1 MDTKNVIAAISL
13 SAAVIILYSLFFQP
27 DPATIKKNLAEQNK
41 IENNTD
47 TPSLDKN
54 ENFSKLSRTDAL
66 KENDRI
72 QFENGSVVGSIS
84 LKGAAIDDL
93 TFKEY
98 NVELNKNEKI
108 ILLNPRNVED
118 GYLIESG
125 FVSTNK
131 NIDIPDASTVWE
143 ITGNKRL
150 TNNNPIKL
158 TWSNT
163 QGITFEKHISLDD
176 QFLFTVKEKIIN
188 SSDKSYNFYSYGQI
202 IRNEIPEISG
212 FYILHEGFLSVLD
225 DELIEEDYDDI
236 QDKKFTQ
243 IAQEGFVAISDKF
256 WVTSVI
262 PPKGKE
268 FKTTFDYKNKFRANY
283 ISTKGIEV
291 KANSSIEEKIQII
304 VAAKRVN
311 VIDGYAENLDIN
323 KFDLAIDWGFMYF
336 ITKPL
341 FFVLDY
347 FFKLLGNYGLA
358 IIAVTICIR
367 LAFFPLANFSF
378 KSMGKM
384 KLLAPEMARLKE
396 LHKDD
401 KMKLQ
406 QAMMALY
413 KKEKVNPM
421 SGCLPILV
429 QIPVFFALYKV
440 LFVTIEMRHMPFYGW
455 IHDLS
460 DRDPTSLFNVF
471 GLIPWDPPS
480 FLLIGAWPIIMGI
493 TMWIQQ
499 KLNPTPPD
507 PIQAKIFMFFPSFF
521 NCNSCTISCRSCYL
535 LELQQHLHNDT
546 TIYCSKK
553 NDYQNNINVIVKRR
567 RINKYPTQRW
577 PNS

>member
-27 DPATIKKNLAEQNK
+27 DPATIKQNLAEQNK
-41 IENNTD
+41 IENNED

-54 ENFSKLSRTDAL
+54 ENFSKLSRADAL

-98 NVELNKNEKI
+98 NIELNKNEKI
-108 ILLNPRNVED
+108 TLLSPRNVED

-143 ITGNKRL
+143 VSGNNKL
-150 TNNNPIKL
+150 TNNNPVKL

-202 IRNEIPEISG
+202 IRNKLPEISG

-225 DELIEEDYDDI
+225 DQLIEEDYDDI

-311 VIDGYAENLDIN
+311 VIDGYAENLNIN

-358 IIAVTICIR
+358 IIAVTVCIR

-471 GLIPWDPPS
+471 GLLPWDPPS

-507 PIQAKIFMFFPSFF
+507 PIQAKIFMFFPVFLTVILAPFPAGLVIYWSF
-521 NCNSCTISCRSCYL
+521 
-535 LELQQHLHNDT
+535 
-546 TIYCSKK
+546 
-553 NDYQNNINVIVKRR
+553 NNIFTMIQQYIV
-567 RINKYPTQRW
+567 QRKMTIKTT
-577 PNS
+577 

>member
-1 MDTKNVIAAISL
+1 MDTRNVIAAISL

-41 IENNTD
+41 IENNED

-54 ENFSKLSRTDAL
+54 ENFAKLSRTEAL

-98 NVELNKNEKI
+98 SVELNGNDKI
-108 ILLNPRNVED
+108 TLLSPRNVED

-143 ITGNKRL
+143 VSGNKKL
-150 TNNNPIKL
+150 TNNSPVKL

-163 QGITFEKHISLDD
+163 QGITFEKYISLDD

-188 SSDKSYNFYSYGQI
+188 SSDKSYSFYSYGQI
-202 IRNEIPEISG
+202 IRNKLPEISG

-225 DELIEEDYDDI
+225 DQLIEEDYDDI
-236 QDKKFTQ
+236 QEKKFTQ
-243 IAQEGFVAISDKF
+243 IAQDGFVAISDKF

-291 KANSSIEEKIQII
+291 RANSSVEEEIQII

-471 GLIPWDPPS
+471 GLLPWDPPS

-493 TMWIQQ
+493 TMFIQQ

-507 PIQAKIFMFFPSFF
+507 PIQAKIFMFFPVFLTVILAPFPAGLVIYWSF
-521 NCNSCTISCRSCYL
+521 
-535 LELQQHLHNDT
+535 
-546 TIYCSKK
+546 
-553 NDYQNNINVIVKRR
+553 NNIFTMIQQYIV
-567 RINKYPTQRW
+567 QRKMTIKTT
-577 PNS
+577 

>member
-1 MDTKNVIAAISL
+1 MDTRNVIAAISL

-27 DPATIKKNLAEQNK
+27 DPTTIKKNLAEQNK
-41 IENNTD
+41 IENNED

-54 ENFSKLSRTDAL
+54 ENFAKLSRTDAL

-98 NVELNKNEKI
+98 NVELNGSDKI
-108 ILLNPRNVED
+108 TLLSPRNVED

-131 NIDIPDASTVWE
+131 NIDLPDASTVWE
-143 ITGNKRL
+143 VSGNKKL
-150 TNNNPIKL
+150 TNNSPVKL

-188 SSDKSYNFYSYGQI
+188 RSDKSYNFYSYGQI
-202 IRNEIPEISG
+202 IRNKLPEISG

-225 DELIEEDYDDI
+225 DQLIEEDYDDI
-236 QDKKFTQ
+236 QEKKFTQ

-311 VIDGYAENLDIN
+311 VIDGYAENLNIN

-471 GLIPWDPPS
+471 GLLPWDPPS

-493 TMWIQQ
+493 TMFIQQ

-507 PIQAKIFMFFPSFF
+507 PIQAKIFMFFPVFLTVILAPFPAGLVIYWSF
-521 NCNSCTISCRSCYL
+521 
-535 LELQQHLHNDT
+535 
-546 TIYCSKK
+546 
-553 NDYQNNINVIVKRR
+553 NNIFTMIQQYIV
-567 RINKYPTQRW
+567 QRKMTIKTT
-577 PNS
+577 

>member
-1 MDTKNVIAAISL
+1 MDTRNVIAAISL

-27 DPATIKKNLAEQNK
+27 DPAIIKQNLAEQKK
-41 IENNTD
+41 IENNED

-54 ENFSKLSRTDAL
+54 ENFAKLSRTDAL

-98 NVELNKNEKI
+98 NIELNGSDKI
-108 ILLNPRNVED
+108 TLLSPKNVED

-143 ITGNKRL
+143 ISGNKKL
-150 TNNNPIKL
+150 TNNSPVKL
-158 TWSNT
+158 TWSNI
-163 QGITFEKHISLDD
+163 QGITFEKYISLDD

-188 SSDKSYNFYSYGQI
+188 RSDKSYNFYSYGQI
-202 IRNEIPEISG
+202 IRNKLPEISG

-236 QDKKFTQ
+236 QEKKFTQ

-291 KANSSIEEKIQII
+291 KANSSVEEKIQII

-311 VIDGYAENLDIN
+311 VIDGYAENLNIN

-471 GLIPWDPPS
+471 GLLPWDPPS

-493 TMWIQQ
+493 TMFIQQ

-507 PIQAKIFMFFPSFF
+507 PIQAKIFMFFPIFLTVILAPFPAGLVIYWSF
-521 NCNSCTISCRSCYL
+521 
-535 LELQQHLHNDT
+535 
-546 TIYCSKK
+546 
-553 NDYQNNINVIVKRR
+553 NNIFTMIQQYIV
-567 RINKYPTQRW
+567 QRKMTIKTT
-577 PNS
+577 

>member
-1 MDTKNVIAAISL
+1 MDTRNVIAAISL

-27 DPATIKKNLAEQNK
+27 DPAVIKQNLAEQKK
-41 IENNTD
+41 IENNAD

-54 ENFSKLSRTDAL
+54 EDFSKLSRTDAL
-66 KENDRI
+66 KENARI
-72 QFENGSVVGSIS
+72 QFENSSVVGSIS

-98 NVELNKNEKI
+98 NIELNGNEQI
-108 ILLNPRNVED
+108 TLLSPRNVED

-131 NIDIPDASTVWE
+131 NIDVPDSSTVWKVS
-143 ITGNKRL
+143 GNKKL
-150 TNNNPIKL
+150 TNNNPVKL
-158 TWSNT
+158 TWSNS
-163 QGITFEKHISLDD
+163 QDITFEKYISLDD

-202 IRNEIPEISG
+202 IRNKLPEISG

-225 DELIEEDYDDI
+225 DQLIEEDYDDI
-236 QDKKFTQ
+236 QEKKFSQ

-262 PPKGKE
+262 PPKDKE
-268 FKTTFDYKNKFRANY
+268 FKITFDYKNKFRANY
-283 ISTKGIEV
+283 ISTEGIEV
-291 KANSSIEEKIQII
+291 KANSSIEENIQII
-304 VAAKRVN
+304 VAAKRVK

-358 IIAVTICIR
+358 IIAVTVCIR

-396 LHKDD
+396 IHKDD

-460 DRDPTSLFNVF
+460 DRDPTSVFNVF
-471 GLIPWDPPS
+471 GLLPWDPPS

-493 TMWIQQ
+493 TMFIQQ

-507 PIQAKIFMFFPSFF
+507 PIQTKIFMFFPIFLTVILAPFPAGLVIYWSF
-521 NCNSCTISCRSCYL
+521 
-535 LELQQHLHNDT
+535 
-546 TIYCSKK
+546 
-553 NDYQNNINVIVKRR
+553 NNIFTMIQQYIV
-567 RINKYPTQRW
+567 QRKMTIKTI
-577 PNS
+577 

>member
-1 MDTKNVIAAISL
+1 MENKNVIAAISL

-27 DPATIKKNLAEQNK
+27 DPEVVKKNLAKQNNE
-41 IENNTD
+41 ISNTD
-47 TPSLDKN
+47 TPSLEKN
-54 ENFSKLSRTDAL
+54 ENFIKLSREEAL

-72 QFENGSVVGSIS
+72 KFENDNIIGSIS
-84 LKGAAIDDL
+84 LKGATIDDL
-93 TFKEY
+93 TFKDY
-98 NVELNKNEKI
+98 NVELNGNESVK
-108 ILLNPRNVED
+108 LLNPRNVDD
-118 GYLIESG
+118 GYVIESG
-125 FVSTNK
+125 FVTNNK
-131 NIDIPDASTVWE
+131 NINIPNASTLWK
-143 ITGNKRL
+143 ISGNNILKV
-150 TNNNPIKL
+150 NNPIKL
-158 TWSNT
+158 SWSNN

-176 QFLFTVKEKIIN
+176 QFLFTIKEKIIN
-188 SSDKSYNFYSYGQI
+188 KSDKSYNFYSYGQI
-202 IRNEIPEISG
+202 IRNELPEISG

-236 QDKKFTQ
+236 QEKKFTQ
-243 IAQEGFVAISDKF
+243 IAQEGFVGISDKY
-256 WVTSVI
+256 WITSII
-262 PPKGKE
+262 PQKGKE

-283 ISTKGIEV
+283 ISTQGVEV
-291 KANSSIEEKIQII
+291 GPNSSFEEKIQII
-304 VAAKRVN
+304 TAAKRVN
-311 VIDGYAENLDIN
+311 IIDGYAEKLNIN
-323 KFDLAIDWGFMYF
+323 KFDLVIDWGFMYF

-341 FFVLDY
+341 FFALDY

-358 IIAVTICIR
+358 IIAVTVCIR

-429 QIPVFFALYKV
+429 QIPVFFAFYKI
-440 LFVTIEMRHMPFYGW
+440 LFVTLEMRHMPFYGW
-455 IHDLS
+455 IKDLS
-460 DRDPTSLFNVF
+460 DRDPTSIFNLF

-493 TMWIQQ
+493 TMFIQQ

-507 PIQAKIFMFFPSFF
+507 PIQAKIFMFFPLFLTVILAPFAAGLVIYWSF
-521 NCNSCTISCRSCYL
+521 
-535 LELQQHLHNDT
+535 
-546 TIYCSKK
+546 
-553 NDYQNNINVIVKRR
+553 NNIFTMIQQYIV
-567 RINKYPTQRW
+567 QRKMTIKTT
-577 PNS
+577 

>member
-27 DPATIKKNLAEQNK
+27 DPATIKQNLAEQNK
-41 IENNTD
+41 IENNED

-54 ENFSKLSRTDAL
+54 EDFSKLSRADAL

-72 QFENGSVVGSIS
+72 QFENKSVVGSIS

-98 NVELNKNEKI
+98 NIELNRNEKI
-108 ILLNPRNVED
+108 TLLSPRNVED
-118 GYLIESG
+118 GYLVESG

-143 ITGNKRL
+143 VSGNKRL
-150 TNNNPIKL
+150 TNNNPVKL

-202 IRNEIPEISG
+202 IRNELPEISG

-236 QDKKFTQ
+236 QEKKFTQ

-471 GLIPWDPPS
+471 GLLPWDPPS

-493 TMWIQQ
+493 TMFIQQ

-507 PIQAKIFMFFPSFF
+507 PIQAKIFMFFPVFLTVILAPFPAGLVIYWSF
-521 NCNSCTISCRSCYL
+521 
-535 LELQQHLHNDT
+535 
-546 TIYCSKK
+546 
-553 NDYQNNINVIVKRR
+553 NNIFTMIQQYIV
-567 RINKYPTQRW
+567 QRKMTIKTT
-577 PNS
+577 

>member
-1 MDTKNVIAAISL
+1 MDTRNVIAAISL

-41 IENNTD
+41 IENNED

-54 ENFSKLSRTDAL
+54 ENFSKLSRADAL

-98 NVELNKNEKI
+98 NIELNRNEKI
-108 ILLNPRNVED
+108 TLLSPRNVED

-143 ITGNKRL
+143 VSGNNKL
-150 TNNNPIKL
+150 TNNNPVKL

-243 IAQEGFVAISDKF
+243 IAQDGFVAISDKF

-311 VIDGYAENLDIN
+311 VIDGYAENLNIN

-507 PIQAKIFMFFPSFF
+507 PIQAKIFMFFPVFLTVILAPFPAGLVIYWSF
-521 NCNSCTISCRSCYL
+521 
-535 LELQQHLHNDT
+535 
-546 TIYCSKK
+546 
-553 NDYQNNINVIVKRR
+553 NNIFTMIQQYIV
-567 RINKYPTQRW
+567 QRKMTIKTT
-577 PNS
+577 

>member
-1 MDTKNVIAAISL
+1 MENKNVIAAISL

-27 DPATIKKNLAEQNK
+27 DPEVVKKNLAKQSNEVS
-41 IENNTD
+41 NTD
-47 TPSLDKN
+47 TPSLEKN
-54 ENFSKLSRTDAL
+54 ENFIKLSREEAL

-72 QFENGSVVGSIS
+72 KFENDNIIGSIS
-84 LKGAAIDDL
+84 LKGATIDDL
-93 TFKEY
+93 TFKDY
-98 NVELNKNEKI
+98 NVELNGNESVK
-108 ILLNPRNVED
+108 LLNPRNVDD
-118 GYLIESG
+118 GYVIESG
-125 FVSTNK
+125 FVTNNK
-131 NIDIPDASTVWE
+131 NIDIPNASTLWK
-143 ITGNKRL
+143 ISGNNILKV
-150 TNNNPIKL
+150 NNPIKL
-158 TWSNT
+158 SWSNN

-176 QFLFTVKEKIIN
+176 QFLFTIKEKIIN
-188 SSDKSYNFYSYGQI
+188 KSDKSYNFYSYGQI
-202 IRNEIPEISG
+202 IRNELPEISG

-236 QDKKFTQ
+236 QEKKFTQ
-243 IAQEGFVAISDKF
+243 IAQEGFVGISDKY
-256 WVTSVI
+256 WITSII
-262 PPKGKE
+262 PQKGKE

-283 ISTKGIEV
+283 ISTQGAEV
-291 KANSSIEEKIQII
+291 GPNSSFEEEIQII
-304 VAAKRVN
+304 TAAKRVN
-311 VIDGYAENLDIN
+311 IIDGYAEKLNIN
-323 KFDLAIDWGFMYF
+323 KFDLVIDWGFMYF

-341 FFVLDY
+341 FFALDY

-358 IIAVTICIR
+358 IIAVTVCIR

-429 QIPVFFALYKV
+429 QIPVFFAFYKI
-440 LFVTIEMRHMPFYGW
+440 LFVTLEMRHMPFYGW
-455 IHDLS
+455 IKDLS
-460 DRDPTSLFNVF
+460 DRDPTSIFNLF

-493 TMWIQQ
+493 TMFIQQ

-507 PIQAKIFMFFPSFF
+507 PIQAKIFMFFPLFLTVILAPFAAGLVIYWSF
-521 NCNSCTISCRSCYL
+521 
-535 LELQQHLHNDT
+535 
-546 TIYCSKK
+546 
-553 NDYQNNINVIVKRR
+553 NNIFTMIQQYIV
-567 RINKYPTQRW
+567 QRKMTIKTT
-577 PNS
+577 

>member
-1 MDTKNVIAAISL
+1 MDTRNVIAAISL

-27 DPATIKKNLAEQNK
+27 DPAVIKQNLAEQKK
-41 IENNTD
+41 IENNAD

-54 ENFSKLSRTDAL
+54 EDFSKLSRTDAL
-66 KENDRI
+66 KENARI
-72 QFENGSVVGSIS
+72 QFENSSVVGSIS

-98 NVELNKNEKI
+98 NIELNGNEQI
-108 ILLNPRNVED
+108 TLLSPRNVED

-131 NIDIPDASTVWE
+131 NIDVPDSSTVWKVS
-143 ITGNKRL
+143 GNKKL
-150 TNNNPIKL
+150 TNNNPVKL
-158 TWSNT
+158 TWSNS
-163 QGITFEKHISLDD
+163 QDITFEKYISLDD
-176 QFLFTVKEKIIN
+176 QFLFTIKEKIIN

-202 IRNEIPEISG
+202 IRNKLPEISG

-225 DELIEEDYDDI
+225 DQLIEEDYDDI
-236 QDKKFTQ
+236 QEKKFSQ

-262 PPKGKE
+262 PPKDKE
-268 FKTTFDYKNKFRANY
+268 FKITFDYKNKFRANY
-283 ISTKGIEV
+283 ISTEGIEV
-291 KANSSIEEKIQII
+291 KANSSIEENIQII
-304 VAAKRVN
+304 VAAKRVK

-358 IIAVTICIR
+358 IIAVTVCIR

-396 LHKDD
+396 IHKDD

-460 DRDPTSLFNVF
+460 DRDPTSVFNVF
-471 GLIPWDPPS
+471 GLLPWDPPS

-493 TMWIQQ
+493 TMFIQQ

-507 PIQAKIFMFFPSFF
+507 PIQAKIFMFFPVFLTVILAPFPAGLVIYWSF
-521 NCNSCTISCRSCYL
+521 
-535 LELQQHLHNDT
+535 
-546 TIYCSKK
+546 
-553 NDYQNNINVIVKRR
+553 NNIFTMIQQYIV
-567 RINKYPTQRW
+567 QRKMTIKTI
-577 PNS
+577 